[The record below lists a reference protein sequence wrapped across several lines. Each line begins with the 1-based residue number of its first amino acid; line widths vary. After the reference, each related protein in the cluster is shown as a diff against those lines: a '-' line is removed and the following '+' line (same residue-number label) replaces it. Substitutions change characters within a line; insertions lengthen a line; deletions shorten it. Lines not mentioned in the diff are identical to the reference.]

1 METLYDFFAKPM
13 DPRLYT
19 GVKISLASPE
29 QILKWSHGEIK
40 KPETINYRTF
50 KPEREGLFC
59 AKIFGPTKD
68 YECNCGKYKRMKHR
82 GVICEKCGVEV
93 IQSKVRRERMAHIK
107 LATPC
112 AHIWFLKSLPSKIGN
127 LMDMTLKNI
136 EKVLYFDSYIVI
148 DPKDT
153 PLSRCQLLSDEK
165 YREAREIYGTKFE
178 AGIGAEAVKALLQS
192 IDLEAVNTELRAE
205 IRSTGSVAK
214 RQKLSKRLKII
225 DAFRR
230 SGIAPAWM
238 IMDVIPVLPPDL
250 RPLVPL
256 EGGRFA
262 TSDLNDLYR
271 RVINRNNRLKR
282 LIDLKAPDIIV
293 RNEKRMLQES
303 VDVLFDNGRHGRVIT
318 GTNKRPL
325 KSLSDTLKGKQ
336 GRFRQNLLGK
346 RVDYSGRTVITV
358 GPDLRLHQCGLPKK
372 MALEMFKP
380 FVYYRLEQKGL
391 VSTVKSA
398 KKMVEREI
406 PEVWDTLDE
415 VVKEYPVF
423 LNRAPTLHRLGIQ
436 AFEPILIEGKALQLH
451 PLVCTAFNADFDGD
465 QMAVHI
471 PLSVEAQIEA
481 RVLMLSSNNILSPAN
496 GSPIIV
502 PSQDIVL
509 GIYYMTRGIE
519 GLKGSGKKFSNP
531 DEVRCAYDDHA
542 VDLHSTIFVRMDGK
556 LVNTTVGRILLWE
569 IIPKDNIMV
578 MRHIMVAAE
587 EEAKA
592 VFEEMQKGASF
603 TDMVQKYSQ
612 SSDKAQDGMIGL
624 LRKDEFRRIF
634 DVKDDDAD
642 EVYSLETGE
651 ISGGMPAG
659 DAYHIFEIISKQPDI
674 PFSAVNQVMDKK
686 ALRELVD
693 YAYRNLGPK
702 ATVILSDRLKDVGY
716 RYSTEGGLSIS
727 IDAMI
732 IPDAKWGILKAAEE
746 HVEEI
751 GRQYT
756 EGLITQGEKYNK
768 VVDIWAKATD
778 DVANEMMES
787 MKMTMLP
794 ILDKDGSP
802 VLDKDG
808 NPVVLRRGVPVLNK
822 QGKPVLDAD
831 GNPVFDETGDP
842 VPDKDGNPV
851 LDFRGD
857 PVINKK
863 GKPVFAESMNPI
875 YMMANSGARGS
886 KDQMRQLAGMRGL
899 MAKPSGEIIETPIS
913 ANFREGLSVL
923 QYFISTHG
931 ARKGLAD
938 TALKTANSGYL
949 TRRLADVAQDCIIL
963 EKDCGTMLGVEVE
976 PLLEGGEVIQRLSER
991 ILGRVALEDI
1001 HDSFTDELIVR
1012 AGEDLDEDAV
1022 ARVED
1027 AGITKIK
1034 IRSVLTCKAK
1044 HGVCAKCYGRDLS
1057 HGAPVEIGQAV
1068 GILAAQSIGEPGTQL
1083 TMRTFHIGGTASR
1096 RVEQADIRA
1105 GSDGIVEYVDLNVVK
1120 NERNEFVVMNRR
1132 GGKFKIVSETGRK
1145 LEEHPVIYGAH
1156 LKVEDGQTVRGPD
1169 RDSEHSGDLLAV
1181 WDPFT
1186 TPIITE
1192 VDGIVKFGDVI
1203 LGKTLQEKVD
1213 PVTGKSSR
1221 TVIDSKNPDERP
1233 RISIKDKDGKTL
1245 KLQGTSGFARNFLPV
1260 DAILLVEEGDTV
1272 KAGDILAKRPRAT
1285 TKTKDITGGLPR
1297 VAELFEV
1304 RKPKETAVLSEIDG
1318 YVSVSK
1324 TSKKG
1329 KQKVTVTPLELG
1341 EKKEYL
1347 IPRGKHINVYEG
1359 DYIKAGEPL
1368 ISGSEIPQDIL
1379 NIKGEIALARYLVDE
1394 VQEVYRLQGVRIN
1407 DKHIEVIVRQMMRRV
1422 KVVNV
1427 GDTDYIIEEQIDKT
1441 RFDEANQEIMEKGG
1455 KPAVAEPLI
1464 LGITKASLST
1474 ESFIS
1479 AASFQET
1486 TKVLT
1491 DASIAGKTDCLKG
1504 LKENVIMGRLIPAGT
1519 GLPGYRDMV
1528 IDHV

>member
-1 METLYDFFAKPM
+1 LETLYDFFAKPM
-13 DPRLYT
+13 DPKRYT
-19 GVKISLASPE
+19 GVRVALASPE

-50 KPEREGLFC
+50 KPERDGLFC

-93 IQSKVRRERMAHIK
+93 IQSKVRRERMAHIA
-107 LATPC
+107 LACPV

-127 LMDMTLKNI
+127 LLDLTLKNL

-148 DPKDT
+148 DPKET
-153 PLSRCQLLSDEK
+153 TLVRGQLLSDDK
-165 YREAREIYGTKFE
+165 YRDALEAFGPKFE
-178 AGIGAEAVKALLQS
+178 AGIGAEAIKTLLDD
-192 IDLEAVNTELRAE
+192 IDLQAIYQQLRVE
-205 IRSTGSVAK
+205 IRTSNSSAK
-214 RQKLSKRLKII
+214 RQKMAKRLKIV

-230 SGIAPAWM
+230 SGIDPTWM

-282 LIDLKAPDIIV
+282 LIELRAPDIII
-293 RNEKRMLQES
+293 RNEKRMLQEA

-358 GPDLRLHQCGLPKK
+358 GPNLRLHQCGLPKK
-372 MALEMFKP
+372 MALELFKP

-391 VSTVKSA
+391 VQTVKSA
-398 KKMVEREI
+398 KKMVESED
-406 PEVWDTLDE
+406 PQVWDTLDE
-415 VVKEYPVF
+415 VVREYPVM

-436 AFEPILIEGKALQLH
+436 AFEPILIEGKAIQLH

-471 PLSVEAQIEA
+471 PLSVESQIEA
-481 RVLMLSSNNILSPAN
+481 RILMLSSNNILSPAN

-509 GIYYMTRGIE
+509 GIYYMTREVAGAKGE
-519 GLKGSGKKFSNP
+519 GMLFAGP
-531 DEVRCAYDDHA
+531 EEVRSAYDAGAAALHA
-542 VDLHSTIFVRMDGK
+542 GITVRIHGK
-556 LVNTTVGRILLWE
+556 RLKSTVGRMLLWE
-569 IIPKDNIMV
+569 IMPKDTVMVLRRIM
-578 MRHIMVAAE
+578 AATRDEALQVKE
-587 EEAKA
+587 ELAD
-592 VFEEMQKGASF
+592 GASF
-603 TDMVQKYSQ
+603 AALVQKYSQ
-612 SSDKAQDGMIGL
+612 HPDKAQKGLIGR
-624 LRKDEFRRIF
+624 LRSEEFKRVFPATEAEVDALFSLNPGDISEIMSF
-634 DVKDDDAD
+634 D
-642 EVYSLETGE
+642 
-651 ISGGMPAG
+651 
-659 DAYHIFEIISKQPDI
+659 DAYHLFEVIDRMPEI
-674 PFSAVNQVMDKK
+674 PFDVINNVMDKK
-686 ALRELVD
+686 TLRDLVD

-702 ATVILSDRLKDVGY
+702 STVILADRIKDIGY
-716 RYSTEGGLSIS
+716 RYSTEAGLSIS

-732 IPDAKWGILKAAEE
+732 IPEAKAKILKLAEE
-746 HVEEI
+746 RVKEI
-751 GRQYT
+751 EKQYT
-756 EGLITQGEKYNK
+756 EGLITPGEKYNK

-778 DVANEMMES
+778 DVANEMMEA
-787 MKMTMLP
+787 MKMEKV
-794 ILDKDGSP
+794 DKDGKSFF
-802 VLDKDG
+802 
-808 NPVVLRRGVPVLNK
+808 
-822 QGKPVLDAD
+822 Q
-831 GNPVFDETGDP
+831 
-842 VPDKDGNPV
+842 
-851 LDFRGD
+851 
-857 PVINKK
+857 
-863 GKPVFAESMNPI
+863 ESMNPI
-875 YMMANSGARGS
+875 YMMADSGARGS

-899 MAKPSGEIIETPIS
+899 MAKPSGEIIETPIT

-949 TRRLADVAQDCIIL
+949 TRRLADVAQDCVVS
-963 EKDCGTMLGVEVE
+963 EDDCGTLMGVDVE
-976 PLLEGGEVIQRLSER
+976 PLTEGGEVIQRLGDR
-991 ILGRVALEDI
+991 ILGRVACEEILDPY
-1001 HDSFTDELIVR
+1001 TDEVLITT
-1012 AGEDLDEDAV
+1012 GTELDEVAV
-1022 ARVED
+1022 KIIED
-1027 AGITKIK
+1027 AGLKK
-1034 IRSVLTCKAK
+1034 VRIRSVLTCKSD
-1044 HGVCAKCYGRDLS
+1044 HGVCAKCYGRDLA
-1057 HGAPVEIGQAV
+1057 HGRTVEIGQAV

-1105 GSDGIVEYVDLNVVK
+1105 RVDGTVKFQDLVVETNSEGHDI
-1120 NERNEFVVMNRR
+1120 VMNRK
-1132 GGKFKIVSETGRK
+1132 GGELAIIGETGRK
-1145 LEEHPVIYGAH
+1145 LEQFSVIFGAH
-1156 LKVEDGQTVRGPD
+1156 VHVKNDQKVNVK
-1169 RDSEHSGDLLAV
+1169 DLLAT

-1186 TPIITE
+1186 TPIISE
-1192 VDGIVKFGDVI
+1192 VRGTVKFGDI
-1203 LGKTLQEKVD
+1203 TQNKTMQEKVD
-1213 PVTGKSSR
+1213 PVTLKSSR
-1221 TVIDSKNPDERP
+1221 TIVESKNIDERP
-1233 RISIKDKDGKTL
+1233 RISIKDADGKTA
-1245 KLQGTSGFARNFLPV
+1245 KLPRSSGWARYMLPV
-1260 DAILLVEEGDTV
+1260 DAILLVEEGDEV
-1272 KAGDILAKRPRAT
+1272 KAGDVVAKLPRAT

-1304 RKPKETAVLSEIDG
+1304 RKPKDIAVLSEIDG
-1318 YVSVSK
+1318 YVAIAKS
-1324 TSKKG
+1324 SKKG
-1329 KQKVTVTPLELG
+1329 KQKVTITPVDVG

-1347 IPRGKHINVYEG
+1347 IPRGKHINVIEG
-1359 DYIKAGEPL
+1359 DYIRAGEPL
-1368 ISGSEIPQDIL
+1368 IGGSKIPQDIL
-1379 NIKGEIALARYLVDE
+1379 NIKGEIELARYLVNE

-1422 KVVNV
+1422 KITQV
-1427 GDTDYIIEEQIDKT
+1427 GDTDFIQDEQIDKL
-1441 RFDEANQEIMEKGG
+1441 RFQEINAATVDRIFEEADSTG
-1455 KPAVAEPLI
+1455 KIVARHGVPAKAEPLI

-1491 DASIAGKTDCLKG
+1491 DASIAGAVDSLRG
-1504 LKENVIMGRLIPAGT
+1504 LKENVIMGRTIPAGT
-1519 GLPGYRDMV
+1519 GFPAYRDIR
-1528 IDHV
+1528 IDAS